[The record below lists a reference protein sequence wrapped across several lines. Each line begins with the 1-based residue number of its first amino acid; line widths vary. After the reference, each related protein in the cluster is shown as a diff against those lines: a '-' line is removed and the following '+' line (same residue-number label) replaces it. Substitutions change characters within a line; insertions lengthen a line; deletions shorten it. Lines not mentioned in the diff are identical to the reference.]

1 MQRAAILALVAC
13 GTLVVPAVR
22 ADELGDDGFV
32 ESGDVKI
39 HYVTKGKGPLI
50 VLLHGFP
57 DFWWTWRAQMPELA
71 KHFQVV
77 AVDLRGYNKS
87 SQPKGVENYTIE
99 KLVGDVEAVRK
110 HFKADKMTVVGHDWG
125 GIIAWSYA
133 MAHPD
138 TTERLVVLNAP
149 HPKGIQ
155 RELATNPAQEK
166 ASEYARVFQ
175 SDAAVKTLTPELLV
189 LWVKDG
195 DDRKTYLEALRRSS
209 LEGMLSYYKANYPKQ
224 PYKDDKTFPPV
235 KCPVLMFHGLDDP
248 YILAGALNDNWKW
261 VEKDLTLITVPKAG
275 HWVQRDASEL
285 VTKRLVQW
293 LKQE

>member
-1 MQRAAILALVAC
+1 MQRAAMLAVVAY
-13 GTLVVPAVR
+13 GTLVPAVR
-22 ADELGDDGFV
+22 ADELGEDGFV

-39 HYVTKGKGPLI
+39 HYVAKGKGPLV

-77 AVDLRGYNKS
+77 AVDLRGFNKS
-87 SQPKGVENYTIE
+87 GQPKGVENYTME

-110 HFKADKMTVVGHDWG
+110 HFKADKVIVVGHDWG

-138 TTERLVVLNAP
+138 TTDRLVVLNAP

-175 SDAAVKTLTPELLV
+175 TDAAVKTLTPELLV
-189 LWVKDG
+189 FWVKDAE
-195 DDRKTYLEALRRSS
+195 DRKTYLEAIKRSS
-209 LEGMLSYYKANYPKQ
+209 LEGMLNYYKANYPKQ
-224 PYKDDKTFPPV
+224 PYKDEKTFPPV

-248 YILAGALNDNWKW
+248 YILSGALNDNWKW
-261 VEKDLTLITVPKAG
+261 VEKDLTLVTIPKAG

-293 LKQE
+293 LRQE